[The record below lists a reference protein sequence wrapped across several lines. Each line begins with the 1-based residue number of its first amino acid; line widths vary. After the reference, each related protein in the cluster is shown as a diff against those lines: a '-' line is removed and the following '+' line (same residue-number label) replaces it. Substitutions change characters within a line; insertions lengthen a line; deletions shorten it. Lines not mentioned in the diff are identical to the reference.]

1 MNLVNIKDVL
11 TSFSPALDFLAL
23 STGDGRIK
31 IWDTVKGQVQTEFA
45 DIASAEETNI
55 YTSGGK
61 GHLSLDYTCMKWL
74 SLERK
79 KKRKLGTSILV
90 LGTGG
95 GDVLALDVASGQLK
109 WRISDCHPGGVN
121 AVSSS
126 TKASCIYSG
135 GADGMVCEIDPHS
148 GNLIRKFKASTKAV
162 SSLSVSPVKGQVQT
176 EFADI
181 ASAEETN
188 IYTSGGKGHLSL
200 DYTCMKWLSLERKK
214 KRKLGTSILVLGT
227 GGGDVLA
234 LDVASGQLKWR
245 ISDCHPGGVNAVSS
259 STKASC
265 IYSGGADGMVC
276 EIDPHSGNLIRKFKA
291 STKAVSSLSVS
302 PDYNMYLPTADVFA
316 LFCFLP
322 DGKILATASAQ
333 LKTFKCSDLKKIQ
346 KFTGHPGG
354 VRCVAFTEDG
364 KFILSSAVGEKYIA
378 VWKTDGAKKQSASC
392 VLALEHP
399 PVFVDSW
406 GETDEKGLYV
416 LAISE
421 VGVCYFWYGSNVEEL
436 SNAKPTKVALATEDY
451 SSLKQH
457 KGSLP
462 TIFAAKLQGVLKPG
476 SANAFIASGLLVKPS
491 FQKMVLQF
499 GNDLVLNASK
509 SGILLPIAQS
519 ASKSKKGQASVNR
532 VTTLDRA
539 HAEDALLPIARVAD
553 MHEKK
558 SVQPQSS
565 DKDTDMVDQS
575 QADYVETFS
584 MEDKLRSLGIL
595 KGTDE
600 PSSLSYASV
609 IDGID
614 LEAHLPPKKLK
625 SAVLSMAPSTAFKTL
640 EALVA
645 MWQTRGCGGRYLLPW
660 IYSIMV
666 YLRLG
671 FN

>member
-11 TSFSPALDFLAL
+11 TSFSPALDYLAL

-55 YTSGGK
+55 YTNGGK
-61 GHLSLDYTCMKWL
+61 GHLSVDYTCMKWL

-135 GADGMVCEIDPHS
+135 GADGMVCEIDP
-148 GNLIRKFKASTKAV
+148 N
-162 SSLSVSPVKGQVQT
+162 
-176 EFADI
+176 
-181 ASAEETN
+181 
-188 IYTSGGKGHLSL
+188 
-200 DYTCMKWLSLERKK
+200 
-214 KRKLGTSILVLGT
+214 
-227 GGGDVLA
+227 
-234 LDVASGQLKWR
+234 
-245 ISDCHPGGVNAVSS
+245 
-259 STKASC
+259 
-265 IYSGGADGMVC
+265 
-276 EIDPHSGNLIRKFKA
+276 SGNLIRKFKA

-302 PDYNMYLPTADVFA
+302 PD
-316 LFCFLP
+316 
-322 DGKILATASAQ
+322 GKILATASAQ
-333 LKTFKCSDLKKIQ
+333 LKTFNCSDLKKIH

-364 KFILSSAVGEKYIA
+364 KYVLSSAVGERYIA

-406 GETDEKGLYV
+406 GETDKMGLYV

-436 SNAKPTKVALATEDY
+436 GNAKPTKVSLATED
-451 SSLKQH
+451 SSLKQQH

-462 TIFAAKLQGVLKPG
+462 VIFAAKLQGVLKPG

-491 FQKMVLQF
+491 FQKMLLQF

-509 SGILLPIAQS
+509 NGVLLPITQS
-519 ASKSKKGQASVNR
+519 VSKSKKGQGVQNK

-553 MHEKK
+553 LQEKK
-558 SVQPQSS
+558 SVQPHSS
-565 DKDTDMVDQS
+565 DKDTDMIEQS
-575 QADYVETFS
+575 QAVSDYVETFS

-595 KGTDE
+595 KGTNE
-600 PSSLSYASV
+600 PSNLSYASA

-614 LEAHLPPKKLK
+614 LEAYLPPKKLK
-625 SAVLSMAPSTAFKTL
+625 SAVLSMEPSTAFKTL
-640 EALVA
+640 EALA
-645 MWQTRGCGGRYLLPW
+645 SMWQTRGCGGRYLLPW

-666 YLRLG
+666 THSHYIMSREPKNHQLLSILHKITKSRTIALQQLLQLSGRLQLVTAQINKAVG
-671 FN
+671 NETQTRVHEQEIDDESEDEEEDVEEHFYGENDNESELSSDEGEDKGK

>member
-1 MNLVNIKDVL
+1 MKRVACGARKLLSASSSLCLCEVGKMNLVNIKDVL
-11 TSFSPALDFLAL
+11 TSFSPALDYLAL

-45 DIASAEETNI
+45 DIASSEETNI
-55 YTSGGK
+55 YTNGGK
-61 GHLSLDYTCMKWL
+61 GHLSVDYTCMKWL

-79 KKRKLGTSILV
+79 KKRKLGTSIIV

-148 GNLIRKFKASTKAV
+148 GNLNRKFKASTKAV
-162 SSLSVSPVKGQVQT
+162 SSLSVS
-176 EFADI
+176 
-181 ASAEETN
+181 
-188 IYTSGGKGHLSL
+188 
-200 DYTCMKWLSLERKK
+200 
-214 KRKLGTSILVLGT
+214 
-227 GGGDVLA
+227 
-234 LDVASGQLKWR
+234 
-245 ISDCHPGGVNAVSS
+245 
-259 STKASC
+259 
-265 IYSGGADGMVC
+265 
-276 EIDPHSGNLIRKFKA
+276 
-291 STKAVSSLSVS
+291 
-302 PDYNMYLPTADVFA
+302 
-316 LFCFLP
+316 P

-364 KFILSSAVGEKYIA
+364 KYILSSAVGERYIA

-406 GETDEKGLYV
+406 GETEEKGLYV

-421 VGVCYFWYGSNVEEL
+421 VGVCYFWYGSDVDEL
-436 SNAKPTKVALATEDY
+436 SNAKPTKVALAAED

-457 KGSLP
+457 KGSLH

-509 SGILLPIAQS
+509 SGILLPIAQPV
-519 ASKSKKGQASVNR
+519 SKSKKGQAVNK

-539 HAEDALLPIARVAD
+539 HAEDALLPIARVAAD
-553 MHEKK
+553 LHEKK
-558 SVQPQSS
+558 SVQPHSS

-625 SAVLSMAPSTAFKTL
+625 SAVMSMAPSTAFKTL

-660 IYSIMV
+660 IYSILVNHSHYIMSQEPKNQQ
-666 YLRLG
+666 LLNTLQKITKSRGTALQQLLQLSGRLQLVTAQINKAAG
-671 FN
+671 KEIQTRVNEQEIDESEDDDDVEEHFYGENDNDSEISSDDEDDTLMEEI

>member
-1 MNLVNIKDVL
+1 MNLVNIRDVL
-11 TSFSPALDFLAL
+11 TSFSPALDYLAI

-45 DIASAEETNI
+45 DIASTEETNI
-55 YTSGGK
+55 YTKVGK
-61 GHLSLDYTCMKWL
+61 GHLAVDYTCMKWL
-74 SLERK
+74 SLEKK
-79 KKRKLGTSILV
+79 KKRKLGISVLV

-126 TKASCIYSG
+126 ARASCIYSG
-135 GADGMVCEIDPHS
+135 GADGMVCQIDPHS

-162 SSLSVSPVKGQVQT
+162 SSLCVS
-176 EFADI
+176 
-181 ASAEETN
+181 
-188 IYTSGGKGHLSL
+188 
-200 DYTCMKWLSLERKK
+200 
-214 KRKLGTSILVLGT
+214 
-227 GGGDVLA
+227 
-234 LDVASGQLKWR
+234 
-245 ISDCHPGGVNAVSS
+245 
-259 STKASC
+259 
-265 IYSGGADGMVC
+265 
-276 EIDPHSGNLIRKFKA
+276 
-291 STKAVSSLSVS
+291 
-302 PDYNMYLPTADVFA
+302 
-316 LFCFLP
+316 P
-322 DGKILATASAQ
+322 DGKILVTASAQ
-333 LKTFKCSDLKKIQ
+333 LKTFNCSDLKKIQ

-364 KFILSSAVGEKYIA
+364 KYVLSSAVGERYVA

-406 GETDEKGLYV
+406 GETNEKGLYV

-421 VGVCYFWYGSNVEEL
+421 IGVCYFWYGSNVEEL
-436 SNAKPTKVALATEDY
+436 CNAKPTKVALATED
-451 SSLKQH
+451 SSLNHH

-462 TIFAAKLQGVLKPG
+462 IIFAAKLQGIMKPG
-476 SANAFIASGLLVKPS
+476 SAHAFIASGLLVKPS

-499 GNDLVLNASK
+499 GTDLVLNASK
-509 SGILLPIAQS
+509 DGILLPVTQV
-519 ASKSKKGQASVNR
+519 SKSKKGQGVQNR

-553 MHEKK
+553 LHEKK
-558 SVQPQSS
+558 SVQSHSS
-565 DKDTDMVDQS
+565 DMVDQS
-575 QADYVETFS
+575 QADHVETIS

-595 KGTDE
+595 GGTDE
-600 PSSLSYASV
+600 QKNISYASV

-614 LEAHLPPKKLK
+614 LEAYLPPKKLK
-625 SAVLSMAPSTAFKTL
+625 SAVLSMEPSSAFKTL

-645 MWQTRGCGGRYLLPW
+645 MWQTRGCGGRNLLPW

-666 YLRLG
+666 NHSHYIMSQEPKNQQLLNTLLKITKSRGAALQQLLQLSGRLQLVTAQINKAAG
-671 FN
+671 NQIPTTAHDQEIDESEDDEEDVVEHFYGENDNESDLSSDDGKVKEDDDTLMEI